1 MSAGV
6 EAGVR
11 VRFIGS
17 GEAVGSGG
25 RFQTCIHVHAAGAEV
40 LLDCGASSLVAM
52 RRFGVDPLAIDAVVL
67 SHLHGD
73 HFGGV
78 PFLLLDGQFKRR
90 TRPLTVAGP
99 PGVEA
104 RVRAAM
110 EVLFPGSTA
119 VERRFVTH
127 FVELVDRAPHT
138 LGPFTLPPFPVV
150 HASGAPP
157 FALRLA
163 CEGKVIAYSGD
174 TEWTETLVDAA
185 RAADLFIAEALFVDK
200 RVKFHLDLETLLA
213 NRARLDCRRLV
224 LTHTSEAAPGRLHR
238 PRGEGAAAGPAPAAW
253 AAGAR
258 GVGGPWPRPRGR

>member
-6 EAGVR
+6 AVGVR
-11 VRFIGS
+11 VRFLGS
-17 GEAVGSGG
+17 GDAFGSGG
-25 RFQTCIHVHAAGAEV
+25 RFQTCIHVEAAGAQV

-127 FVELVDRAPHT
+127 FVELVDRAPHA
-138 LGPFTLPPFPVV
+138 LGPFTLTPFPVV
-150 HASGAPP
+150 HASGAP
-157 FALRLA
+157 LA
-163 CEGKVIAYSGD
+163 CTTGNGVRVNGPSAWGARSTSSTKWVTNRRSTAVEPGKSTSI
-174 TEWTETLVDAA
+174 AA
-185 RAADLFIAEALFVDK
+185 RTRASTPGGPATVSG
-200 RVKFHLDLETLLA
+200 RV
-213 NRARLDCRRLV
+213 RRLN
-224 LTHTSEAAPGRLHR
+224 
-238 PRGEGAAAGPAPAAW
+238 
-253 AAGAR
+253 
-258 GVGGPWPRPRGR
+258 

>member
-1 MSAGV
+1 M
-6 EAGVR
+6 R
-11 VRFIGS
+11 VRFLGS
-17 GEAVGSGG
+17 GDALGSGG
-25 RFQTCIHVHAAGAEV
+25 RFQTCIHVQAAGAQV
-40 LLDCGASSLVAM
+40 LLDCGASSLAAIGS
-52 RRFGVDPLAIDAVVL
+52 FGVDPQAIVAVVL

-78 PFLLLDGQFKRR
+78 PFLILAAQFKRR

-104 RVRAAM
+104 RVRATM

-119 VERRFVTH
+119 VERRFVTR
-127 FVELVDRAPHT
+127 FVELADRVDHA
-138 LGPFTLPPFPVV
+138 LGPFTVTPFPVV

-157 FALRLA
+157 FALRLM

-200 RVKFHLDLETLLA
+200 RVKFHLDVATLLA
-213 NRARLDCRRLV
+213 NRARLGCRRLV
-224 LTHTSEAAPGRLHR
+224 LTHMSDDVLGRLEELGVEAAEDGREL
-238 PRGEGAAAGPAPAAW
+238 
-253 AAGAR
+253 
-258 GVGGPWPRPRGR
+258 VV